1 MLQGRKM
8 LGMID
13 GQLGDARQRLATL
26 SHAQQRSAMAV
37 ARNREAQ
44 ADAIRRLAA
53 SRLDTVRRKEM
64 DARLDALEQRAKH
77 ILAER
82 EQVLANL
89 AERLAGARSALH
101 DRETERTAIH
111 DDVEAAAR
119 TLAEREAAAQQALQS
134 DPAFAAQ
141 LETTERYQAI
151 AVSAEEKAQTALADR
166 QEKGKPYESDEL
178 FMYLWE
184 RRYGTSEY
192 RANPLARM
200 FDAWIARKCGYKDAR
215 ANYWMLLEIPRRLQ
229 EHANQAREE
238 AEQQVEKLQAIE
250 QRAADAA
257 QVAAA
262 RAALEEAEARQD
274 EADARIA
281 EAEDALNQLLAE
293 EREFAAG
300 RDRYLDEAAT
310 VFADAIERQ
319 DVSQLMSAAMAT
331 MSLDDDAIVAEI
343 RGHRQRPAVGRPAAQ
358 PALSRRRRRAPGFRQ
373 RGHRFSPRAD
383 STPPPDVELA
393 GFTHQPWR
401 SPRRGRFQDATD
413 AARRR
418 LTRWRRLPDRRW
430 FLSRFSSYSIQNS
443 ARQPSETQ
451 MPLRS

>member
-82 EQVLANL
+82 EQVLATL

-192 RANPLARM
+192 RANPLARL

-293 EREFAAG
+293 EHEFAAG

-319 DVSQLMSAAMAT
+319 DISQLMSAAMAT
-331 MSLDDDAIVAEI
+331 
-343 RGHRQRPAVGRPAAQ
+343 
-358 PALSRRRRRAPGFRQ
+358 
-373 RGHRFSPRAD
+373 
-383 STPPPDVELA
+383 
-393 GFTHQPWR
+393 
-401 SPRRGRFQDATD
+401 
-413 AARRR
+413 
-418 LTRWRRLPDRRW
+418 
-430 FLSRFSSYSIQNS
+430 
-443 ARQPSETQ
+443 
-451 MPLRS
+451 